1 MEPSCPPININIGL
15 LGHVD
20 SGKTSLS
27 RALSSISSTASFDRN
42 PQSQQRGITLDLGF
56 SAFLAR
62 KDNTNYQF
70 TLVDCPGHASLIRTV
85 LAGANIIDL
94 MILVIDINKGIQTQ
108 TAECL
113 VIGEILI
120 PKMIVVLNKIDL
132 IKEEGKNLDNQNSQN
147 SGNNLSENQQKIIE
161 KKIEALRKVFSKT
174 KFGSNVPIVPVAA
187 NMGESASM
195 GLQNLVD
202 EILKTIDI
210 PKRNNDGE
218 FYFLIDHCFPIKGQG
233 TVVTGTV
240 IQGKVKNGDEV
251 EFPQLNEKRK
261 VKGIQM
267 FKKPVEKAGQG
278 DRIGMLFPGLDSDK
292 VNKTNKI
299 FFIFMQF
306 RLKIIL

>member
-1 MEPSCPPININIGL
+1 MEPSSPPININIGL

-62 KDNTNYQF
+62 KENTNFQF

-94 MILVIDINKGIQTQ
+94 MILVVDVNKGIQTQ

-132 IKEEGKNLDNQNSQN
+132 IKDENKKIDDSNSEKNLAIQKD
-147 SGNNLSENQQKIIE
+147 SGNHFLSENQQKIID

-174 KFGSNVPIVPVAA
+174 KFGTNVSIVPLAA
-187 NMGESASM
+187 NTGEGNSL

-202 EILKTIDI
+202 EILKTIDV
-210 PKRNNDGE
+210 PKRNNEGE

-240 IQGKVKNGDEV
+240 IQGKVKNGDEI

-292 VNKTNKI
+292 VKESL
-299 FFIFMQF
+299 F
-306 RLKIIL
+306 